1 MEISIA
7 MVDQTKIVYTAE
19 LTGGASRR
27 PRPPGRRHSGCDQW
41 GAAVSVQSVSRD
53 GWPSGMDNIFLAGS
67 GYEPKMSAG

>member
-7 MVDQTKIVYTAE
+7 MVDQTKIVYT
-19 LTGGASRR
+19 
-27 PRPPGRRHSGCDQW
+27 
-41 GAAVSVQSVSRD
+41 VSRD